1 LGDGSSV
8 FRTLES
14 ARLTFYADCDTQD
27 AAWAFER
34 LRPQNSRSLWD
45 RPYPLTQLPNTP
57 RAAIAAVDDA
67 AITIEFSRAVT
78 KPRLGVD
85 LTEIPGA
92 HSPFLARPGELARL
106 LDELTLESN

>member
-1 LGDGSSV
+1 
-8 FRTLES
+8 
-14 ARLTFYADCDTQD
+14 
-27 AAWAFER
+27 
-34 LRPQNSRSLWD
+34 
-45 RPYPLTQLPNTP
+45 
-57 RAAIAAVDDA
+57 VDDA

-106 LDELTLESN
+106 LDALTVESN